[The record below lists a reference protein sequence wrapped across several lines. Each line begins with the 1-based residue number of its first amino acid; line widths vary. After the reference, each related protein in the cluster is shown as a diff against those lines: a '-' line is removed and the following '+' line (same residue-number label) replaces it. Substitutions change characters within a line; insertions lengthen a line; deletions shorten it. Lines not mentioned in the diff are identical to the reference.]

1 MCLICA
7 QIRRRSN
14 KIQAKKGEQFGGE
27 TAQGPEA
34 FDSPERILQAI
45 NISRINAKF

>member
-7 QIRRRSN
+7 QIRSPSK
-14 KIQAKKGEQFGGE
+14 KIQAKKGEQFYGE
-27 TAQGPEA
+27 TAHVQEA

-45 NISRINAKF
+45 NIPRINAQF